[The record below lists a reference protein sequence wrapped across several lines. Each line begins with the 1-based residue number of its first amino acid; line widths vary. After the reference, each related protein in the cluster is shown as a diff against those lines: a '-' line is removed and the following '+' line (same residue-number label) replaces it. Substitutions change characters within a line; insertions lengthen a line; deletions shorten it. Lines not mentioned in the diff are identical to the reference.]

1 MQIINPETGE
11 SYVTHSI
18 PSGKGNLVRITNPE
32 RRRGLR
38 AGQMQEKVLGKLS
51 DCEGAAAFLNR
62 VREEKP
68 RYAADQMRAILTV
81 VETYEGMEA
90 IGNGLDF
97 CIRQGL
103 YSAAD
108 FRTAVEYFAQT
119 ATSQAQQERKSSV
132 PKKYQSLHPQVRSIQ
147 EYIQAAEG

>member
-11 SYVTHSI
+11 IYVTHSI